1 MKVIQVVPSIG
12 KEAAGPSY
20 SVPGLCRGLQANGVT
35 TELHFLD
42 EMPDHLL
49 AASYQVV
56 NYPRQDKIN
65 LGWSSKMLQGLREAC
80 QATDIIHNNSL
91 WMMPNVYP
99 LWACKGTKCKLVVA
113 PRGTLATWSLKKGWL
128 KKKIFGW
135 LLQNSVLRNADMF
148 HATCEKEYEEIRA
161 LGYKQPVAI
170 VPIGMEVPTRLEQL
184 RVAGCEFPSATHSG
198 AYWPEG
204 LTTEYTEYTEKSE
217 ATGYLKTRNWELET
231 GNCACGAPRL
241 RRIVFFGR
249 VHKVKAVDHLVKA
262 WGQVQESLSDWEL
275 VIAGPDCGAK
285 GELEAIIA
293 EEQIPRVRFVGEING
308 QAKYDFLTEADI
320 YVLPSHTENFG
331 ITVAEA
337 LACGTPTIASQGTP
351 WDGLEAEKCGKW
363 VPIGV
368 EPLAEALRELTSLTD
383 DERAAMGE
391 RGRAWIQRDFS
402 WDGIGAKMKAAYAWL
417 LGQGEK
423 PDFVRVD

>member
-1 MKVIQVVPSIG
+1 
-12 KEAAGPSY
+12 
-20 SVPGLCRGLQANGVT
+20 
-35 TELHFLD
+35 
-42 EMPDHLL
+42 
-49 AASYQVV
+49 
-56 NYPRQDKIN
+56 
-65 LGWSSKMLQGLREAC
+65 ML
-80 QATDIIHNNSL
+80 
-91 WMMPNVYP
+91 V
-99 LWACKGTKCKLVVA
+99 
-113 PRGTLATWSLKKGWL
+113 
-128 KKKIFGW
+128 
-135 LLQNSVLRNADMF
+135 
-148 HATCEKEYEEIRA
+148 ATCEKEYHEIRA
-161 LGYKQPVAI
+161 LGFKQPVAI
-170 VPIGMEVPTRLEQL
+170 VPIGMEVPTLEEKPQNTQKTQKGPCGQDCQCGNKTTEHTEYTEGCCAQDCQCDGKPQNTQKTQKGPCGQDCQCDGNKTTEGASRQL
-184 RVAGCEFPSATHSG
+184 PVASGEFPSATHSG
-198 AYWPEG
+198 AYWPDG

-249 VHKVKAVDHLVKA
+249 IHKVKAVDHLVKA
-262 WGQVQESLSDWEL
+262 WGQVQESLPDWEL

-285 GELEAIIA
+285 GELEAVIA

-351 WDGLEAEKCGKW
+351 WEGLETEKCGKW

-368 EPLAEALRELTSLTD
+368 APLEAALRELTSLTD

-417 LGQGEK
+417 LGQGER
-423 PDFVRVD
+423 PDWVKLD